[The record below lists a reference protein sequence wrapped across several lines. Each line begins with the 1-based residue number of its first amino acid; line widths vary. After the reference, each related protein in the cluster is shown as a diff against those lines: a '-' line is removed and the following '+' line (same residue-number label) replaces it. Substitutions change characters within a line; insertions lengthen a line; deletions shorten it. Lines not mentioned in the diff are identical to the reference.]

1 MNRGLSTDRA
11 ERTAIRGSSS
21 SGLSVLIKRLLFA
34 VNRLLDRVAVPAG
47 DLGKVRLS
55 FTPVTYYSPLQSRRW
70 LEENPELWR
79 REIDLRSIDW
89 DVDRQFTW
97 LEESIRDYIGEAD
110 AASLVEGV
118 EQRGI
123 SFRFGPIEAEVLHC
137 MVRSLA
143 PGKVLELGSGAS
155 TAVMSDAAARNLEE
169 GRGPC
174 QIRCVDPFAAD
185 PLLRLE
191 QAEVTPEPGQLLPVE
206 AFETLEPGDI
216 LFIDSSHNLKA
227 GSELVRIYLEGIPA
241 LAPGV
246 YIHVHDVFLPYA
258 YRPEVLSDF
267 WDFQETALLTA
278 LLIGNPRL
286 EVLGS
291 LSGMHQSDPERL
303 VGLIPDFVPGRLER
317 GIASDPS
324 TGNFPSSIWLKTIER

>member
-1 MNRGLSTDRA
+1 
-11 ERTAIRGSSS
+11 
-21 SGLSVLIKRLLFA
+21 LFA
-34 VNRLLDRVAVPAG
+34 VNRLLDRIVVPAG

-55 FTPVTYYSPLQSRRW
+55 LTPVTYYSSLQSRRW
-70 LEENPELWR
+70 LEENPDLWR
-79 REIDLRSIDW
+79 REIDLENIDW
-89 DVDRQFTW
+89 NIESQFSW
-97 LEESIRDYIGEAD
+97 LEDSIRDYIGEVD
-110 AASLVEGV
+110 AASLVESV
-118 EQRGI
+118 ERRGI
-123 SFRFGPIEAEVLHC
+123 RFRFGPIEAEVLHC

-143 PGKVLELGSGAS
+143 PSSVLELGSGAS
-155 TAVMSDAAARNLEE
+155 TAVMSDAAALNLEE
-169 GRGPC
+169 GRGTC
-174 QIRCVDPFAAD
+174 RIRCVDPFATD
-185 PLLRLE
+185 SLLRLE
-191 QAEVTPEPGQLLPVE
+191 QVEVTPEYGQLLPVE
-206 AFETLEPGDI
+206 TFEALEPGDI

-291 LSGMHQSDPERL
+291 LSAMHQSDPERL

-317 GIASDPS
+317 GIAPDPS
-324 TGNFPSSIWLKTIER
+324 TGNFPSSIWLKTTER